1 MNYIKSHQYRNKQTN
16 KKQMEILLILLMIR
30 YRRIVCARPSY
41 ENKCGLR
48 VIAKE
53 KNGNQT
59 KGELKEINNKSSMKK

>member
-1 MNYIKSHQYRNKQTN
+1 
-16 KKQMEILLILLMIR
+16 MEILLILLMIR